1 MRQFGWSTV
10 AGLGMAGL
18 LVAALPAHAQSSTSA
33 GSSTGSSSS
42 DKEKSGATSPSS
54 SGSMGGTTSEP
65 SSGSSTSSGAMGAG
79 SSAGSTASATGD
91 TSATAGQQLTGTI
104 QKFDKDSKE
113 LTLANSDKKLKVSD
127 DTKVMKDGQK
137 GSLSDIKEGDQVRAS
152 YSGTGDTLQV
162 TTLEVMSA
170 QPGAPGSTTK
180 HKKSSGSS
188 TDTSGSSTKS
198 PTQGQ

>member
-1 MRQFGWSTV
+1 
-10 AGLGMAGL
+10 MAGL

-79 SSAGSTASATGD
+79 SSAGTASATGD

-188 TDTSGSSTKS
+188 TDTSGSTTKS

>member
-1 MRQFGWSTV
+1 
-10 AGLGMAGL
+10 MAGL

-42 DKEKSGATSPSS
+42 EKEKSGATSPSSSGSS

-65 SSGSSTSSGAMGAG
+65 SSGSSTSSGSMG
-79 SSAGSTASATGD
+79 SSAGTASATGD